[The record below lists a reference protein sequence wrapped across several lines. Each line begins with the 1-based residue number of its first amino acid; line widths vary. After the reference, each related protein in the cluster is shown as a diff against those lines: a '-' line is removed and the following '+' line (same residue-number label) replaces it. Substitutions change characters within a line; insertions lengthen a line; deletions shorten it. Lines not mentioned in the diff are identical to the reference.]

1 MIHKE
6 KVLYMFDS
14 AKCPKAEAFLV
25 YTATTL
31 AEKGGGEFSDQF
43 QNQKQDQVPYQGRTH
58 TFFQANI
65 QHLR

>member
-1 MIHKE
+1 
-6 KVLYMFDS
+6 MFDS

-31 AEKGGGEFSDQF
+31 AEKRRGGGAKFSDQF